1 VVRAVTRKGRV
12 NNMYRLTVTQKNK
25 SGYDEKITCI
35 FDDFNDMVTFMEVSL
50 KKSELP
56 VKVEV
61 ELTEKEGDQNDGN

>member
-1 VVRAVTRKGRV
+1 
-12 NNMYRLTVTQKNK
+12 MYRLTVTQKNK
-25 SGYDEKITCI
+25 SGYDEKITYI